1 MSDDRSP
8 TTSPRLL
15 QGLRDVADRID
26 AMSPEE
32 LRHLLD
38 EAEGGFITA
47 FAEDLAEMGY
57 VPSWARPVEE
67 REAAKAAGPDCNV
80 PGCPRSCPPNG
91 VFCKLHW
98 QRLPRRLRRRLCS
111 LWSKGLGASRAYAW
125 TVAEAVRWS
134 VGRVEYPAA
143 AAANARREEP

>member
-1 MSDDRSP
+1 MNDDRSP

-15 QGLRDVADRID
+15 QGLRDVADRIE

-32 LRHLLD
+32 IQHLFV
-38 EAEGGFITA
+38 EAEGGFIAA

-57 VPSWARPVEE
+57 VPSWARPAEGEVV
-67 REAAKAAGPDCNV
+67 KATGPDCNV

-98 QRLPRRLRRRLCS
+98 QRLPRRLRGRLGS
-111 LWSKGLGASRAYAW
+111 LWSKGLGTSRAYAW

-134 VGRVEYPAA
+134 AGRVEYRSAA
-143 AAANARREEP
+143 AAIGTRKEDP